1 MGKCRFGLRAFILNP
16 NFIYIYIYIYIVI
29 SKILSIAFIIIIL
42 LLSHI
47 NAALWSS
54 LVLLNISESFSKY
67 EEYEYTNVFVR
78 EITHLF

>member
-1 MGKCRFGLRAFILNP
+1 MGKCRFGLRASILNP
-16 NFIYIYIYIYIVI
+16 SYIYIHIVI
-29 SKILSIAFIIIIL
+29 FKILSIAFIITIF
-42 LLSHI
+42 LLSYI

>member
-1 MGKCRFGLRAFILNP
+1 MGKCRFGLRASILNP
-16 NFIYIYIYIYIVI
+16 NYIYIYIVI
-29 SKILSIAFIIIIL
+29 SKILSIAFIITIL
-42 LLSHI
+42 LLSYI